1 MKHYFASTGLPWNWN
16 YVWIVD
22 HYVTKENLAAAKKWP
37 KKCGPFPNI
46 LCNCMKTEYLLVVGD
61 IWNRMYRAASHCTES
76 LLISFSTSNSVLF
89 FCFYLCPLRHHTF
102 ILEDILSKNLQPK
115 ASSESLPTNP
125 CTPRSHRS
133 STDAPWLLILQKS
146 SRARRFLEAL
156 PQIILEDTCAQ
167 SWASVKGLGNTDLCF
182 CLTKVNFKDIKSV
195 RQSILS
201 WDQHCRCA
209 LTHGFLRLLLFP

>member
-1 MKHYFASTGLPWNWN
+1 MKHYVESTGLPWNWN
-16 YVWIVD
+16 CICIVD
-22 HYVTKENLAAAKKWP
+22 HYLTKENFAADEKLP
-37 KKCGPFPNI
+37 EKCGPSPNI
-46 LCNCMKTEYLLVVGD
+46 LCILCVWGQSTYFVVGD
-61 IWNRMYRAASHCTES
+61 IWNGKHTAACHCTES
-76 LLISFSTSNSVLF
+76 WLISFSTSNGVLF

-102 ILEDILSKNLQPK
+102 ILEDILSKNLEPK

-156 PQIILEDTCAQ
+156 PQVILEGTCAQ
-167 SWASVKGLGNTDLCF
+167 SWARVKGLGNTDLCF

-195 RQSILS
+195 R
-201 WDQHCRCA
+201 
-209 LTHGFLRLLLFP
+209 